1 MSDIMLLRHAKR
13 HLEIVIDLLSKNE
26 LINCMTDNYAE
37 FTLSELSS
45 LIKSI
50 EDYNEARQGVT
61 DYVY

>member
-13 HLEIVIDLLSKNE
+13 HLEIAIDSLSKNE

-37 FTLSELSS
+37 LTLSELSS